1 MNKAEYYSL
10 PTVRNLRGKL
20 KRRSRQFVLKK
31 HGSLEKF
38 KAKVTIIFRD
48 EDEANIL
55 KTRRIK
61 NRVGII
67 SKS

>member
-20 KRRSRQFVLKK
+20 KRRSRRFVLN
-31 HGSLEKF
+31 EKF
-38 KAKVTIIFRD
+38 KAKATIIIRD

-55 KTRRIK
+55 KTWRIK